1 MSRPGYPAAF
11 APPVPLVFL
20 FSLLISSPLICS
32 AQTPDTT
39 AQSQLPPNIS
49 QIQHV
54 IYIIKENRS
63 FDSYYGTFPG
73 ANGAT
78 SATISTG
85 QTIQMGHQ
93 GDQLPHDITGH
104 GWWDAITGEDGIK
117 MDRFDL
123 VVAGSTNG
131 DYLGFTQLYQADI
144 PNYWKY
150 AKNFV
155 LADNMFSSLNGASF
169 PNHLYTIAAQS
180 GGVWNNTLQINGKGQ
195 LWGCDA
201 NPGTQVPVLSVNMV
215 VTKPFPCFD
224 FQTLADLLDGAGLT
238 WAFYAPPAGTAGYVF
253 STYDAINHIRNTSLW
268 AEHVFP
274 DTQFATDA
282 AAGNLPNVAWLVTTG
297 KSSFGTGDGATSGNK
312 SVDNNEHPPG
322 SVCSGENWTVAQLNA
337 LMQGPDWST
346 SAVFFTYDDWGGF
359 YDHVAPPP
367 LDLYGLGPRVPL
379 LIISPYARQG
389 YISHT
394 QYELSSVLKF
404 AEEVF
409 GLPSL
414 GQRDAIAN
422 DTTDSFDF
430 TQTPRKGLILTPR
443 LCPLLSTAQY
453 YFGWE
458 PLGGSSAAR
467 KVTINNDQTAT
478 IAFKSIT
485 PTGDFAITSNTC
497 GTSLAVG
504 SSCAVEL
511 VFKPSALGSRTGA
524 LTVTDSGVT
533 SPETVSL
540 SGIGTAIQVSPLSLI
555 FASTYLGNNTS
566 AKTIT
571 VKNVGTA
578 AISISS
584 IAAVGNFEQTNTCS
598 SSLAAAASC
607 SIHVT
612 FTPETTGTLYGGV
625 SIISNDPAN
634 PVTIDLS
641 GTATAV
647 SLSETSL
654 TFPTT
659 KVGTTSS
666 PIKFTISNTSATPLT
681 IGTLATTGN
690 FAQTSTCVTS
700 VAAGGNCTVSITFT
714 PAATGTLTGT
724 FTISDSDFQSPQTV
738 VLTGTGD

>member
-1 MSRPGYPAAF
+1 MLKLCRFAGFAA
-11 APPVPLVFL
+11 PLFL
-20 FSLLISSPLICS
+20 VLTCA
-32 AQTPDTT
+32 AQTQNTSDPSNAPNT
-39 AQSQLPPNIS
+39 PNIS

-78 SATISTG
+78 SAKISTG

-104 GWWDAITGEDGIK
+104 GWWDAIIGEDGTK

-123 VVAGSTNG
+123 VVSGSTNG
-131 DYLGFTQLYQADI
+131 DYLGFTQLQQQDI

-155 LADNMFSSLNGASF
+155 LADNMFSALNGASF

-180 GGVWNNTLQINGKGQ
+180 GGVWNNTLQINGHGQ

-201 NPGTQVPVLSVNMV
+201 NPAAQVPVLATNLV

-253 STYDAINHIRNTSLW
+253 SSYDAINHIRNTALW
-268 AEHVFP
+268 KEHVLL

-297 KSSFGTGDGATSGNK
+297 KSSFGTGGGGTSSK
-312 SVDNNEHPPG
+312 SSVDNNEHPPG
-322 SVCSGENWTVAQLNA
+322 SVCNGENWTVAQLNA
-337 LMQGPDWST
+337 LMSGPNWSS
-346 SAVFFTYDDWGGF
+346 SAVFLTYDDFGGF
-359 YDHVAPPP
+359 YDHVSPPSI
-367 LDLYGLGPRVPL
+367 DIYGLGPRVPL
-379 LIISPYARQG
+379 LIISPYAKQG

-394 QYELSSVLKF
+394 QYELSSVIKF

-414 GQRDAIAN
+414 GQRDANAN

-430 TQTPRKGLILTPR
+430 SQTARQPLMLTPR

-458 PLGGSSAAR
+458 PLGGTSAAR

-478 IAFKSIT
+478 ITFTSIT
-485 PTGDFAITSNTC
+485 PTGDFVISSNTC

-511 VFKPSALGSRTGA
+511 AFKPTALGPRTGA

-533 SPETVSL
+533 SPETVNL
-540 SGIGTAIQVSPLSLI
+540 SGIGTAIQVSPLSMT
-555 FASTYLGNNTS
+555 FASTFIGSTTA

-571 VKNVGTA
+571 VKNLGTT

-584 IAAVGNFEQTNTCS
+584 IAAVGDFAQTNTCGTT
-598 SSLAAAASC
+598 LAAAASC
-607 SIHVT
+607 AIHVT
-612 FTPETTGTLYGGV
+612 FSPLTSGTLYGGV
-625 SIISNDPAN
+625 NIQSNDPAN
-634 PVTIDLS
+634 PVTIDVS

-647 SLSETSL
+647 NLSQTSL
-654 TFPTT
+654 TFPTQ
-659 KVGTTSS
+659 KVGTTST
-666 PIKFTISNTSATPLT
+666 PIKFTISNTSATPLA
-681 IGTLATTGN
+681 IGTLATTGD
-690 FAQTSTCVTS
+690 FAQTSTCVS
-700 VAAGGNCTVSITFT
+700 PLAAGANCTVSITFT
-714 PAATGTLTGT
+714 PTATGTRTGT
-724 FTISDSDFQSPQTV
+724 FSISDSDFQSPQNV
-738 VLTGTGD
+738 SLTGSGD